1 MTSYIHTK
9 TKLPTHVMIHKRGY
23 LRQDLIILLEQIR
36 TIDKVE
42 LIKCVGT
49 LSIFEMEMV
58 DKGLN
63 ISIALYKLYR

>member
-1 MTSYIHTK
+1 MYIK
-9 TKLPTHVMIHKRGY
+9 WS
-23 LRQDLIILLEQIR
+23 E
-36 TIDKVE
+36 VE

-63 ISIALYKLYR
+63 ISIALNKLYR